1 MYLVDTNIWLELLL
15 EQEKEEE
22 VRRFFQSVEA
32 RLLSI
37 SDFSLYS
44 KTFGKGLSNEG
55 YAKHTPTLR
64 KPKYRLSIGI
74 ILTKLKKDDVFID
87 FISDTIEDSGVMR
100 ICLSSIDLKQVIQVQ
115 QRFQLDFDDG
125 YQYIAAEKNNYVIVS
140 FDSDFDRTVLGRKTP
155 REVMF

>member
-22 VRRFFQSVEA
+22 VLRFFQSVEA

-37 SDFSLYS
+37 SDVSLY
-44 KTFGKGLSNEG
+44 
-55 YAKHTPTLR
+55 
-64 KPKYRLSIGI
+64 SIGI

-100 ICLSSIDLKQVIQVQ
+100 ICLSSIDLKQVIQVR
-115 QRFQLDFDDG
+115 QRYPLDFDDC
-125 YQYIAAEKNNYVIVS
+125 YQYIAAKKYSYIIVN